1 MRAFIY
7 AGGSILA
14 DNITEHPKGDDL
26 CIAADAGYLN
36 AQELGERVNILIG
49 DFDSL
54 GTIPEGD
61 MEVLQVPAEKDL
73 TDTQIAVETALARG
87 ADEIILIGGLG
98 SRMDHSLSTLAILE
112 DLRERHVHAHIN
124 NGYNRVHYLN
134 ASSTLILRSGFRYLS
149 VLAIDEKI
157 KGLSIDGCKYPLKR
171 ATLNRRLQY
180 AISNEIT
187 GNCAMIS
194 LRRGRIF
201 VIESRD

>member
-26 CIAADAGYLN
+26 CIAADAGYRN

-194 LRRGRIF
+194 LRRGIIF

>member
-26 CIAADAGYLN
+26 CIAADAGYRN

-98 SRMDHSLSTLAILE
+98 WI
-112 DLRERHVHAHIN
+112 IP
-124 NGYNRVHYLN
+124 
-134 ASSTLILRSGFRYLS
+134 F
-149 VLAIDEKI
+149 
-157 KGLSIDGCKYPLKR
+157 P
-171 ATLNRRLQY
+171 RLPFW
-180 AISNEIT
+180 
-187 GNCAMIS
+187 
-194 LRRGRIF
+194 RIF
-201 VIESRD
+201 VNAMFMRISIMVITVYIT

>member
-26 CIAADAGYLN
+26 CIAADAGYRN

-149 VLAIDEKI
+149 VLASDEKI

>member
-1 MRAFIY
+1 
-7 AGGSILA
+7 
-14 DNITEHPKGDDL
+14 
-26 CIAADAGYLN
+26 
-36 AQELGERVNILIG
+36 
-49 DFDSL
+49 
-54 GTIPEGD
+54 